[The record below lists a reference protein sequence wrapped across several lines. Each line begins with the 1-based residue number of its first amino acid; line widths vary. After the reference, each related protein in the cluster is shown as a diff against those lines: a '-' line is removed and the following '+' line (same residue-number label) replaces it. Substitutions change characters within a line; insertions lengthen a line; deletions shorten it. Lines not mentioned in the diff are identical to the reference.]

1 MYKQSGNL
9 TSLKIGTMAAGKALA
24 VIAAPVYVNGK
35 LQADLR
41 AAVDSDTLIDACIH
55 LGKKY
60 SVEARKHA

>member
-1 MYKQSGNL
+1 MHKQSGKLISL
-9 TSLKIGTMAAGKALA
+9 TFGAKAGAAFYS
-24 VIAAPVYVNGK
+24 PVPVNGK
-35 LQADLR
+35 LCANLR